1 MFSYFS
7 AIVSGINEFCLHGLY
22 VAIWR
27 STSLKR
33 FNQIYNSIKLLDSAQ
48 PERFGYCLG
57 TVLQSRVATCVY
69 QHRFGVL
76 RLIAAARL
84 RGRLQSLLNKKTHLL
99 ADSAS
104 PILVP
109 LRRRL
114 LLCQGPCCPVTCL
127 LSSSAAGHCAFS
139 TSPSS
144 SSPRS
149 CPRLGWSAAT
159 AASPPPPPGSGHE
172 HWPVVD
178 IGKARRNTGPVR
190 PAMDGRASGA
200 RVRCAPPLACDGSG
214 DDLGLCGVLLSRSML
229 YLSVSRP
236 LNWFGS

>member
-48 PERFGYCLG
+48 PERFGYCLR
-57 TVLQSRVATCVY
+57 TVPQSRVATCVY

-84 RGRLQSLLNKKTHLL
+84 RGKLQSLLNKKTHLL

-149 CPRLGWSAAT
+149 CPRLG
-159 AASPPPPPGSGHE
+159 
-172 HWPVVD
+172 
-178 IGKARRNTGPVR
+178 
-190 PAMDGRASGA
+190 
-200 RVRCAPPLACDGSG
+200 
-214 DDLGLCGVLLSRSML
+214 
-229 YLSVSRP
+229 
-236 LNWFGS
+236 

>member
-1 MFSYFS
+1 MSLLLWTVMT
-7 AIVSGINEFCLHGLY
+7 IVVYICSILGYLY
-22 VAIWR
+22 IIIIEL
-27 STSLKR
+27 S
-33 FNQIYNSIKLLDSAQ
+33 NIYENIIYNSIKLLDSAQ
-48 PERFGYCLG
+48 PERFGYCLR
-57 TVLQSRVATCVY
+57 TVPQSRVATCVY

-84 RGRLQSLLNKKTHLL
+84 RGKLQSLLNKKTHLL

-149 CPRLGWSAAT
+149 CPRLG
-159 AASPPPPPGSGHE
+159 
-172 HWPVVD
+172 
-178 IGKARRNTGPVR
+178 
-190 PAMDGRASGA
+190 
-200 RVRCAPPLACDGSG
+200 
-214 DDLGLCGVLLSRSML
+214 
-229 YLSVSRP
+229 
-236 LNWFGS
+236 

>member
-1 MFSYFS
+1 MDS
-7 AIVSGINEFCLHGLY
+7 
-22 VAIWR
+22 
-27 STSLKR
+27 R
-33 FNQIYNSIKLLDSAQ
+33 FIYNSIKLLDSAQ

-57 TVLQSRVATCVY
+57 TVPQSRVATCVY

-76 RLIAAARL
+76 RLIAVRLIAAARL
-84 RGRLQSLLNKKTHLL
+84 RGKLQSLLNKKTHLL

-149 CPRLGWSAAT
+149 CPRLG
-159 AASPPPPPGSGHE
+159 
-172 HWPVVD
+172 
-178 IGKARRNTGPVR
+178 
-190 PAMDGRASGA
+190 
-200 RVRCAPPLACDGSG
+200 
-214 DDLGLCGVLLSRSML
+214 
-229 YLSVSRP
+229 
-236 LNWFGS
+236 